1 MYKASRR
8 REYERLRL
16 MDEEVRKEEA
26 DREFEAQREERRKED
41 EEKLKKNRA
50 RREKAK
56 MRAAKKKEVL
66 NMEAEI
72 DVGKNA
78 EAKQGEFVKRKLG
91 PRMPLVANGGN
102 MTEQDRARVKDDDDQ
117 AIGDEGLTIH
127 DD

>member
-56 MRAAKKKEVL
+56 MRAAKKEGL
-66 NMEAEI
+66 NMEAEL
-72 DVGKNA
+72 DVEKNA
-78 EAKQGEFVKRKLG
+78 EAKRSEFVKRKLG
-91 PRMPLVANGGN
+91 PRMPLVTNGGN
-102 MTEQDRARVKDDDDQ
+102 MTERDRARVEDDDDQ